1 MKMRVL
7 FSMIVLALF
16 ILVPTSLI
24 FGQAASVTWKLNA
37 TDTSAVSARV
47 GNVIGLPAM
56 GGDGLVARDYTQT
69 PAQAPDTT
77 VGRWWPTGTN
87 TWGGATDTT
96 EMAGRY
102 VQFVSAPKPG
112 CTFAVDSLTI
122 WLGGK
127 GTNAMRANL
136 YYSKDGTFSTKT
148 SLNSSPLVLLKD
160 SVAWYGFKIP
170 ATVNVGETLFVRIY
184 PWYYSPSSTS
194 NSKYLYT
201 QLATISGTTTGTPN
215 GVEPTGNS
223 LPTVFRLDQNYP
235 NPFNP
240 STVIGY
246 ELPKSSSVKVT
257 VFDILG
263 NVVQTL
269 VNGHQSAGHH
279 SLTFNALNL
288 ASGMYFYRI
297 QADNFTQTRK
307 MILLK

>member
-1 MKMRVL
+1 MLAFYERSAARLVHDDPSGRSLAVTSNRGPNLKTNALEMKSTAMWSLVVSKDKKGNVEIGL
-7 FSMIVLALF
+7 LGADAASMLDKLAAGHANVLAKLG
-16 ILVPTSLI
+16 V
-24 FGQAASVTWKLNA
+24 AAAEKV
-37 TDTSAVSARV
+37 
-47 GNVIGLPAM
+47 
-56 GGDGLVARDYTQT
+56 
-69 PAQAPDTT
+69 
-77 VGRWWPTGTN
+77 
-87 TWGGATDTT
+87 
-96 EMAGRY
+96 GRY
-102 VQFVSAPKPG
+102 VQFVAAPKPG
-112 CTFAVDSLTI
+112 VTFAVDSLTI

-127 GTNAMRANL
+127 GTNAVRANL

-160 SVAWYGFKIP
+160 SVAYYGFRIP
-170 ATVNVGETLFVRIY
+170 TTVNVGETLFVRIY
-184 PWYYSPSSTS
+184 PWNSGASS

-201 QLATISGTTTGTPN
+201 QLAVIKGTTTGTPN
-215 GVEPTGNS
+215 GVEPIANS
-223 LPTVFRLDQNYP
+223 LPTEFQLDQNYP

-269 VNGHQSAGHH
+269 VNGHQTAGYH
-279 SLTFNALNL
+279 SVTFNALSL

-297 QADNFTQTRK
+297 QADNFNQTRK